1 MDWNENFKKYFSC
14 RIETVGVAPPL
25 PRDDPQDLDPVAL
38 YHVSGDF
45 DMIRYF
51 TRTVMQ
57 FQFAEALC
65 NVSGHVG
72 PLHKCDFYNST
83 EAGTALA

>member
-1 MDWNENFKKYFSC
+1 MNNIH
-14 RIETVGVAPPL
+14 RIAVLGVAPPI
-25 PRDDPQDLDPVAL
+25 PRNGSEDLDPVAL
-38 YHVSGDF
+38 FHVCNDF

-65 NVSGHVG
+65 RAADHVG
-72 PLHKCDFYNST
+72 PLHKCDFYNSK
-83 EAGTALA
+83 EAGTALS